1 MIHKPTEF
9 EDIYAGGG
17 WDGQGSGP
25 GSTEAFTRGFRE
37 VLEKLLRERQIKS
50 VFDLGCGDWQWQ
62 RHVKWPSV
70 SYTGWDVSET
80 AVVKTREAMHL
91 TWNLTFY
98 AVCQDAFTQ
107 PLWPEA
113 DLLIVKDVVHHVSP
127 FRMRMLRE
135 RARLYNFVLWVVDV
149 ETLAGARWCNWQGEY
164 PAVMPLH
171 TFDTSPPYPYGPKIA
186 YLQENP

>member
-17 WDGQGSGP
+17 WDSQGSGP

-37 VLEKLLRERQIKS
+37 VLERLLVEKHIFS

-70 SYTGWDVSET
+70 AYTGWDVSKT
-80 AVVKTREAMHL
+80 AVCNARIAMGKTFRASFEI
-91 TWNLTFY
+91 Y
-98 AVCQDAFTQ
+98 CQDAFTQ

-113 DLLIVKDVVHHVSP
+113 DLLTVKDVVHHVSP
-127 FRMRMLRE
+127 FRVRMLRE
-135 RARLYNFVLWVVDV
+135 QARLYSFVLWVVDV
-149 ETLAGARWCNWQGEY
+149 DGGGRPCNWIGDE
-164 PAVMPLH
+164 PAWQPLH
-171 TFDTSPPYPYGPKIA
+171 IFDTSPPYPYGPKIA